1 MVLLKV
7 PHNRRLRPPSL
18 GSRFAPSP
26 CALIVTLLSLVLLPH
41 VSVVRGAVDMTNAKY
56 NVPYSDCQRDPT
68 LRKAKVGAGVDSVL
82 ALCLKSTTSL
92 ETTFENANKFFIG
105 NMSNVASFGALCV
118 EIAQTLAMDDDNVL
132 YETPLPPFFM
142 RQGFALSIWGPA
154 PDPNLYN
161 ETVVMTLVNDG
172 VSSLSLTGIDFAAIG
187 EDPNFE
193 VPPQGTVTI
202 TVREG
207 GGGEREGKGGW
218 EGGVCVVV
226 GTPLPIVPF
235 SLSTFLSLP
244 FRIFVSPSYLPL
256 LPPSPSLSHPSFF
269 PPFLPSLSPLHPLSP
284 HQFNRTQA
292 ALDLE
297 TLPLRQKNHLPYS
310 LPLFSPQL
318 PSPLSPFPPVPPPP
332 VPHSPA
338 HSPSPSPSSSPS
350 SPHQFNR
357 TQAALDFETLPL
369 LQNYL
374 SDSSTMA
381 IDELT
386 AVVIVKMFPDDPS
399 GLLGRAAYVFID
411 PTFDSRN
418 PYQFYLFEANYY
430 LPTAGS
436 GRRRLLASIPK
447 TTTPP
452 AGSQKGCCKKTP
464 PPPTCKVGGVNYPA
478 CRNPVCKTPC

>member
-202 TVREG
+202 T
-207 GGGEREGKGGW
+207 
-218 EGGVCVVV
+218 
-226 GTPLPIVPF
+226 
-235 SLSTFLSLP
+235 
-244 FRIFVSPSYLPL
+244 
-256 LPPSPSLSHPSFF
+256 
-269 PPFLPSLSPLHPLSP
+269 
-284 HQFNRTQA
+284 
-292 ALDLE
+292 
-297 TLPLRQKNHLPYS
+297 
-310 LPLFSPQL
+310 
-318 PSPLSPFPPVPPPP
+318 
-332 VPHSPA
+332 
-338 HSPSPSPSSSPS
+338 
-350 SPHQFNR
+350 FNR

-464 PPPTCKVGGVNYPA
+464 PRPTCKVGGVNYPA

>member
-1 MVLLKV
+1 MVPLKA
-7 PHNRRLRPPSL
+7 PHNRRPRPPSL
-18 GSRFAPSP
+18 ESCFAPSP
-26 CALIVTLLSLVLLPH
+26 CALIVTLLSFVLLPH

-82 ALCLKSTTSL
+82 ALCLKSSTSL

-105 NMSNVASFGALCV
+105 NMSN
-118 EIAQTLAMDDDNVL
+118 
-132 YETPLPPFFM
+132 
-142 RQGFALSIWGPA
+142 
-154 PDPNLYN
+154 
-161 ETVVMTLVNDG
+161 
-172 VSSLSLTGIDFAAIG
+172 
-187 EDPNFE
+187 
-193 VPPQGTVTI
+193 
-202 TVREG
+202 
-207 GGGEREGKGGW
+207 
-218 EGGVCVVV
+218 
-226 GTPLPIVPF
+226 
-235 SLSTFLSLP
+235 
-244 FRIFVSPSYLPL
+244 
-256 LPPSPSLSHPSFF
+256 
-269 PPFLPSLSPLHPLSP
+269 
-284 HQFNRTQA
+284 
-292 ALDLE
+292 
-297 TLPLRQKNHLPYS
+297 
-310 LPLFSPQL
+310 
-318 PSPLSPFPPVPPPP
+318 
-332 VPHSPA
+332 
-338 HSPSPSPSSSPS
+338 
-350 SPHQFNR
+350 FNR